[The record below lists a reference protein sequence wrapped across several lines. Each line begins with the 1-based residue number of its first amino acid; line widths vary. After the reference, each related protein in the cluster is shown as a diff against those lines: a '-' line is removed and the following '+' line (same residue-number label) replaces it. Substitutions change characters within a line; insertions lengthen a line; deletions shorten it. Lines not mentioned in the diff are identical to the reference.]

1 MIINRLSYRA
11 TFCLTRQVTGKDTY
25 TVSVDRFHVFDY
37 VDKEDKGQT
46 DEHSGQEQKRSCVQ
60 KEFLMKGVCWY
71 LEN

>member
-11 TFCLTRQVTGKDTY
+11 TFCLTRQVTGKDMY

-46 DEHSGQEQKRSCVQ
+46 DNTVGKNRR
-60 KEFLMKGVCWY
+60 GAVCRR
-71 LEN
+71 NF